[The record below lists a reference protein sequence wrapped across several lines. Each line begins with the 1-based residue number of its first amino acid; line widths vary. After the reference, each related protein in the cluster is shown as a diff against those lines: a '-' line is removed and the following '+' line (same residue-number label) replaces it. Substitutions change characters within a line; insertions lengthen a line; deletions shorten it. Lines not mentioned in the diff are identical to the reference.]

1 MGHKYEKNYLTQVIT
16 RIDFLSP
23 LNSLRDVL
31 PPAVASLSKEL
42 FPIPEPKEIIGRE
55 FMVSSEAKQVQEREI
70 ATKEW
75 HFFGKEREKRLV
87 ITPESMFVE
96 FKVYGS
102 FEELLSHFLSISD
115 GLFGSF
121 GDLQVKRLG
130 LRYVN
135 NLQVP
140 GPNLFSWNAY
150 LNKNLLSM
158 LNIPADRTRIARA
171 FNNLEL
177 NMGDFVVRFRYGMHN
192 PDYPAPIRKKTF
204 ILDYDAYTTS
214 LLTKEE
220 IRQSLPVFHEQIE
233 QLFENSITD
242 RLRGIMNVQR

>member
-1 MGHKYEKNYLTQVIT
+1 MGNKYKKNYLTQVIA

-23 LNSLRDVL
+23 LASLREVL
-31 PPAVASLSKEL
+31 PAAVGTLSKNY
-42 FPIPEPKEIIGRE
+42 FPIPEPKQIIGRE
-55 FMVSSEAKQVQEREI
+55 LMVSSETKQIQEKEI

-87 ITPESMFVE
+87 ITPGSMFVE

-115 GLFGSF
+115 GLFNSF

-130 LRYVN
+130 LRYIN
-135 NLQVP
+135 NIQGP

-150 LNKNLLSM
+150 LNKNLLCI
-158 LNIPADRTRIARA
+158 LNMPEDRTKIARA
-171 FNNLEL
+171 FHNLEL
-177 NMGDFVVRFRYGMHN
+177 NMGDFVVRFQYGMHN

-220 IRQSLPVFHEQIE
+220 IRQSLPVFHDQIE
-233 QLFENSITD
+233 QLFEKSITD
-242 RLRGIMNVQR
+242 RLREIMNA